1 MSVVCLSLFINFGK
15 VNSKSSKQQYKL
27 VRFYRAD
34 YPQLDSSHDY
44 RVMTWVTCH
53 ICELTCDRGLQ
64 WFHSTWLWRLLTR
77 VEFFCVYTVS
87 HCCVDNRYVCCWP
100 QLEILWLYHKHVF
113 TSAGIMQVSITTTMY
128 YVLPLAPYRCY
139 LGSENKASLKTS
151 SETCQAAK

>member
-1 MSVVCLSLFINFGK
+1 MHCVLHVHHLTNLSIARHYRWLLILWSFLQHLMSVVCLSLFINFGK

-34 YPQLDSSHDY
+34 YPRLDSSHDY

-53 ICELTCDRGLQ
+53 ICDLTCDRGLQ

-100 QLEILWLYHKHVF
+100 TIGDTV
-113 TSAGIMQVSITTTMY
+113 TVSQICIY
-128 YVLPLAPYRCY
+128 FSR
-139 LGSENKASLKTS
+139 NNAS
-151 SETCQAAK
+151 